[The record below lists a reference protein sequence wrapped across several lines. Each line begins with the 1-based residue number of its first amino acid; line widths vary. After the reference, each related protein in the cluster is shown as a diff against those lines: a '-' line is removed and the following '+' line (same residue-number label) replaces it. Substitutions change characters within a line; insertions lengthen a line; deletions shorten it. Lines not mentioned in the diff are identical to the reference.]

1 MSNPTDL
8 TNLNSSAPAAAE
20 TAATAAAP
28 AAAQPQLERNR
39 IWSFL
44 RFLFRIFCRTW
55 LQVRVSGT
63 ESLNLRTGGLLLLNH
78 QSFLDPLVAAV
89 WLPRPVCYLA
99 RDSLFHIPLLGSL
112 LRNAF
117 VIPISREAA
126 RSSSIRAALAQ
137 LDQGFLVGIFPEGTR
152 SETGEVRPFRPGF
165 LALARRTNQPIYPV
179 GVTGTLRALPR
190 KALWIRPVRVHI
202 HFGPPLN
209 DDERRL
215 LHEESDSKLCEQ
227 MRSKVDECVRIAE
240 EHQQRAAPARTR
252 N

>member
-1 MSNPTDL
+1 MPTPPDF
-8 TNLNSSAPAAAE
+8 TNITNSAPAASP
-20 TAATAAAP
+20 AP
-28 AAAQPQLERNR
+28 AQPAFERNR
-39 IWSFL
+39 IWSSL

-55 LQVRVSGT
+55 LRVSVSGT
-63 ESLNLRTGGLLLLNH
+63 EHLNLQTGGLLLLNH

-99 RDSLFHIPLLGSL
+99 RDNLFRIPLLGRL

-126 RSSSIRAALAQ
+126 RTSSIRAAIAQ

-165 LALARRTNQPIYPV
+165 LALAQRTNQPIYPV

-190 KALWIRPVRVHI
+190 KALWIRPVRIHI
-202 HFGPPLN
+202 HFGPPLSE
-209 DDERRL
+209 DERHQ
-215 LHEESDSKLCEQ
+215 LHHDTDAALCEQ
-227 MRSKVDECVRIAE
+227 MRGKVAECVRIADE
-240 EHQQRAAPARTR
+240 RQQGAAKST
-252 N
+252 